1 MSAVIELREKYKD
14 EFQKRY
20 GVKLGFM
27 SFFVKAAA
35 TALLEFP
42 IVNAVI
48 DGQDILYRDYV
59 DVSVAV
65 ATPTGLSVV
74 VLRNAEHMSCA
85 QIEKQIIELG
95 TLAREM
101 KIKVEDMQGGTF
113 TISNGGVYGSMMGT
127 PIINPP
133 QSAILGMHAITKRA
147 VVVTDA
153 KGQDTIA
160 IRPMMY
166 LALTYDHRLIDGRE
180 AVSFLLRIRQLVEDP
195 RRFFL
200 GI

>member
-1 MSAVIELREKYKD
+1 
-14 EFQKRY
+14 
-20 GVKLGFM
+20 
-27 SFFVKAAA
+27 
-35 TALLEFP
+35 
-42 IVNAVI
+42 VI
-48 DGQDILYRDYV
+48 DGQDIVYRDYV

-74 VLRNAEHMSCA
+74 VLRNAEHLSCA
-85 QIEKQIIELG
+85 QIEKQILELG

-153 KGQDTIA
+153 KGQDNIVV
-160 IRPMMY
+160 RPMMY

-180 AVSFLLRIRQLVEDP
+180 AVSFLLRIRQLIEDP